1 MENESIGRRVI
12 KGGGISIIYHLVYL
26 VIQLTQLIVLSRIL
40 TPEDFGIVGMAVA
53 ITGFIR
59 LFQDMGFSNATIQRP
74 SISQDLLSALFY
86 INIIVGLV
94 LMVFCWMAVPV
105 ASWIFKEDR
114 VGEVILVMSLSIP
127 MLSSRAQHR
136 ALMMRNMEFNRL
148 NIVQIVSN
156 LIGLVAAC
164 WCAVIL
170 NLGYWSIAVAQI
182 VTSTVDMMM
191 FWILS
196 SWRPTKPQNYDGLK
210 EAFNFGANIT
220 GSNILSWIWKQSD
233 NLIVGARLGASELG
247 YYTRAYSIFTL
258 PMGIISGP
266 IASAVIP
273 GLSKLQHDSEKWLE
287 VYGRAVRLLLFLGAL
302 MTIFLYINS
311 DLLIYIFMGEGWTRS
326 SEVFSVLSL
335 SIIPAILW
343 ELARFEF
350 LSLGRSDVMLKYS
363 LIAGPLHVLMFW
375 VGAGQGTLG
384 VAWGL
389 CIASWIL
396 TIPLIRMIIATS
408 PITVREMIL
417 SIFPLVIPLV
427 SILTLYVVVV
437 NKTEGYQRI
446 IESFGVMVSFILV
459 FFISSSRIS
468 FWKNDFYFLNKFRS
482 KVRGA

>member
-1 MENESIGRRVI
+1 
-12 KGGGISIIYHLVYL
+12 
-26 VIQLTQLIVLSRIL
+26 
-40 TPEDFGIVGMAVA
+40 
-53 ITGFIR
+53 
-59 LFQDMGFSNATIQRP
+59 
-74 SISQDLLSALFY
+74 
-86 INIIVGLV
+86 
-94 LMVFCWMAVPV
+94 
-105 ASWIFKEDR
+105 
-114 VGEVILVMSLSIP
+114 
-127 MLSSRAQHR
+127 
-136 ALMMRNMEFNRL
+136 
-148 NIVQIVSN
+148 
-156 LIGLVAAC
+156 
-164 WCAVIL
+164 
-170 NLGYWSIAVAQI
+170 
-182 VTSTVDMMM
+182 
-191 FWILS
+191 
-196 SWRPTKPQNYDGLK
+196 
-210 EAFNFGANIT
+210 
-220 GSNILSWIWKQSD
+220 
-233 NLIVGARLGASELG
+233 
-247 YYTRAYSIFTL
+247 
-258 PMGIISGP
+258 
-266 IASAVIP
+266 
-273 GLSKLQHDSEKWLE
+273 
-287 VYGRAVRLLLFLGAL
+287 
-302 MTIFLYINS
+302 
-311 DLLIYIFMGEGWTRS
+311 LIYIFMGEGWTRS